1 MIYYQNQLA
10 RNTKGV
16 IEKYISARYLLFTSL
31 HGAIAK
37 VMNKEHMVKN
47 NHGVIFEPQP
57 ESEFVFKCDRFTYWW
72 SLYINT
78 ATKVPHSKPDS
89 VIWNKEVKTW
99 SIIEFSC
106 SVYVEITKRVDGTN
120 PASDKI
126 HQEILLSYSISNIT
140 K

>member
-1 MIYYQNQLA
+1 MEYLTVKEQYQIHGIGKEILGNYNIAYTIDILPKSV

-37 VMNKEHMVKN
+37 VMNKEHMVKS

-89 VIWNKEVKTW
+89 VIWNKEVKT
-99 SIIEFSC
+99 
-106 SVYVEITKRVDGTN
+106 
-120 PASDKI
+120 
-126 HQEILLSYSISNIT
+126 
-140 K
+140 

>member
-1 MIYYQNQLA
+1 MEYLTVKEQYQIHGIGKEILGNYNIAYTIDILPKSV

-31 HGAIAK
+31 HGAVAK

-89 VIWNKEVKTW
+89 VIWNKEVKT
-99 SIIEFSC
+99 
-106 SVYVEITKRVDGTN
+106 
-120 PASDKI
+120 
-126 HQEILLSYSISNIT
+126 
-140 K
+140 

>member
-1 MIYYQNQLA
+1 MEYLIVKEQYQIHGIGKEILGNYNIAYTIDILPKSV

-16 IEKYISARYLLFTSL
+16 IEKYISARYLFFTSL

-57 ESEFVFKCDRFTYWW
+57 ESEFVFKCDRFIYWW

-89 VIWNKEVKTW
+89 VIWNKEVKT
-99 SIIEFSC
+99 
-106 SVYVEITKRVDGTN
+106 
-120 PASDKI
+120 
-126 HQEILLSYSISNIT
+126 
-140 K
+140 

>member
-1 MIYYQNQLA
+1 MEYLTVKEQYQIHGIGKEILGNYNIAYTIDILPKSV

-16 IEKYISARYLLFTSL
+16 IEKYISARYLFFTSL

-37 VMNKEHMVKN
+37 VMNKEHMVKS

-57 ESEFVFKCDRFTYWW
+57 ESEFVFKCDRFIYWW

-89 VIWNKEVKTW
+89 VIWNKEVKT
-99 SIIEFSC
+99 
-106 SVYVEITKRVDGTN
+106 
-120 PASDKI
+120 
-126 HQEILLSYSISNIT
+126 
-140 K
+140 

>member
-1 MIYYQNQLA
+1 MEYLTVKEQYQIHGIGKEILGNYNIAYTIDILPKSV

-16 IEKYISARYLLFTSL
+16 IEKYISARYLFFTSL

-37 VMNKEHMVKN
+37 VMNKEHMVKS

-89 VIWNKEVKTW
+89 VIWNKEVKT
-99 SIIEFSC
+99 
-106 SVYVEITKRVDGTN
+106 
-120 PASDKI
+120 
-126 HQEILLSYSISNIT
+126 
-140 K
+140 